1 MKISHKLISLTFFA
15 ILAAAPLSM
24 SAAEL
29 YAETP
34 DIQDIAFSLTNKDL
48 RVQNAESQILKI
60 YNVTGICVAT
70 YRIDSND
77 KTFSLTLPKACYIL
91 KVGKVARKISLH

>member
-1 MKISHKLISLTFFA
+1 
-15 ILAAAPLSM
+15 M
-24 SAAEL
+24 SAAEI
-29 YAETP
+29 YAEAP
-34 DIQDIAFSLTNKDL
+34 EVSDVAFTLTNKDL